1 MYKETCKTTKFI
13 DFKIQKYS
21 LIMTIQWHS
30 DTLILFLNLMGN
42 TNVCWPIPSH
52 GTFPMGFP

>member
-21 LIMTIQWHS
+21 LRMTTQ
-30 DTLILFLNLMGN
+30 
-42 TNVCWPIPSH
+42 
-52 GTFPMGFP
+52 